1 MCRRRKKRNS
11 FTISH
16 HQANVQS
23 LPRKQDLSRCNRCLE
38 RQMPLCTNNL
48 PSSSFHWAFIAWHP
62 VVWNIHLDQLSC
74 LCPVPTSCAGGG
86 REKTMTLHRP
96 CSAVAKTPMCCEYWC
111 IAPNAKHSTVW
122 AALEE
127 VNFIVSSQSHLV
139 QILNFKGKWKEEDN
153 SWELLLRTSWKQ
165 VVEDFIQNS
174 GGDVWD
180 QARYFSV
187 GNPKRE
193 AEMAEL
199 QNTVQREKSR
209 RGGGLKQ
216 WLMSGKE

>member
-1 MCRRRKKRNS
+1 MFSHFPGSRTSAGVTDAWKDKCHYVQTTCLPPPFTELLLHGILWYGYTFGSAVLPMSPPNLLCRRR
-11 FTISH
+11 
-16 HQANVQS
+16 
-23 LPRKQDLSRCNRCLE
+23 E
-38 RQMPLCTNNL
+38 RENL
-48 PSSSFHWAFIAWHP
+48 HKPW
-62 VVWNIHLDQLSC
+62 
-74 LCPVPTSCAGGG
+74 
-86 REKTMTLHRP
+86 
-96 CSAVAKTPMCCEYWC
+96 SAVAKTPMCCEYWC

-127 VNFIVSSQSHLV
+127 VKFIVSSQSHLV

-153 SWELLLRTSWKQ
+153 SWELVLRTSWKQ

-180 QARYFSV
+180 QARYFSI